1 MYKVIDLGTE
11 VASTGEPRVRTL
23 ETSLVKTASSEIQ
36 DYWDTLK
43 QNDEYAYLWVI
54 GVSAMEYYG
63 CNNNGDAFTEA
74 DLKKTIPDWTANAH
88 IFLHH
93 VNKDPKKSIGKPV
106 YAWYNNN
113 MHRVELILAIDKS
126 ANGAANVVERIKNGD
141 QLYVS
146 MGCNVKYDVCSICGH
161 QSKSRAEYCD
171 HLRFN
176 MKKIL
181 PDGQQV
187 YALNPNP
194 KFFDISI
201 VTKPADPTAF
211 ALDKIASADTVSTTV
226 CKTAA
231 ELGEESVALATKVA
245 SLHKMADIIKQ
256 VEGRIVASK
265 SIDAVKD
272 IARCGFD
279 ELDYP
284 EIPYHRLEANN
295 ISPLGLLHSLA
306 ELKSPVT
313 LGDAYWMSGLPKM
326 GIGMGTALHLLPD
339 SLDMLA
345 DQPDR
350 IPGILHRIFAGQTP
364 PTPMQRTI
372 TIRIIRQ
379 PVIKRI
385 TLITRLNKFAEE
397 EIPEDRRFFP
407 IEYEDDKGNKMRT
420 TPYHMAL
427 HTYST
432 NNIPGYDGKYSN
444 SENNRISKLLA
455 AIGGVG
461 LLLSLGGKSSMGALA
476 SAIPIAL
483 GGLMY
488 NPKTYK
494 TNYTG
499 VEVPANA
506 WRQPIEKTGAEG
518 VLATVGALT
527 PTALALDYVYN
538 QWKAEN
544 AGTYMEDTLTNRL
557 GYEARNHPL
566 LATLLGYGTAKAVGS
581 LPNILLSRLK

>member
-36 DYWDTLK
+36 EYWDTLK

-93 VNKDPKKSIGKPV
+93 VNKDPNKSIGKPV

-113 MHRVELILAIDKS
+113 MHRVELVLAIDKS
-126 ANGAANVVERIKNGD
+126 ANGAAHIVERIKNGD

-211 ALDKIASADTVSTTV
+211 ALDKIASADNVSTYT

-231 ELGEESVALATKVA
+231 ELGEESVALSTKVA
-245 SLHKMADIIKQ
+245 SLHKMADILKQ
-256 VEGRIVASK
+256 VEGCVVASK

-295 ISPLGLLHSLA
+295 INPLTLLHSLA

-345 DQPDR
+345 DNPDT
-350 IPGILHRIFAGQTP
+350 IPGIIHRLFAGQTP

-379 PVIKRI
+379 PVVKRI
-385 TLITRLNKFAEE
+385 TLITRLNKFAEQD
-397 EIPEDRRFFP
+397 IPANRNFFP
-407 IEYEDDKGNKMRT
+407 IEFEDENGKLCRT
-420 TPYHMAL
+420 TPYHIQANGL
-427 HTYST
+427 AVAVPNGKFTT
-432 NNIPGYDGKYSN
+432 IDGKYA
-444 SENNRISKLLA
+444 KLLKA
-455 AIGGVG
+455 LGAMG
-461 LLLSLGGKSSMGALA
+461 LLASLGNKSITGSTLSLLSL
-476 SAIPIAL
+476 IAGL
-483 GGLMY
+483 GLDR
-488 NPKTYK
+488 KTSK

-506 WRQPIEKTGAEG
+506 WRQPIEKTGEKFD
-518 VLATVGALT
+518 LPLTVGLLA
-527 PTALALDYVYN
+527 PAALALDYAYN
-538 QWKAEN
+538 KWKAEKN
-544 AGTYMEDTLTNRL
+544 GMYPEDSLSNEAGYFVSEHPVL
-557 GYEARNHPL
+557 GTVLGGVAGRTVSEAAR
-566 LATLLGYGTAKAVGS
+566 S
-581 LPNILLSRLK
+581 LFKR